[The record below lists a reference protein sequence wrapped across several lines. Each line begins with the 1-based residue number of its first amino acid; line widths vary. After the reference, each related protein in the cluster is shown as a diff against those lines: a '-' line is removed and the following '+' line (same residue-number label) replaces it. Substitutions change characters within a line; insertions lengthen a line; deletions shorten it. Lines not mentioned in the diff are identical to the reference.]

1 MSASGVRTEG
11 GAGRGRRGA
20 ARRAERAEREDPEP
34 VGGLVGSLLERLG
47 IAEKV
52 LRARAAAEWE
62 ETVGPHIARVTRNPV
77 VRGRALFVEVE
88 SAAWLAELNIKRHE
102 LLRRINAGRE
112 RGRIEKIVF
121 VQSDGRRRRE
131 GSRGRRGADG

>member
-1 MSASGVRTEG
+1 MRGSGYGTREGVR
-11 GAGRGRRGA
+11 
-20 ARRAERAEREDPEP
+20 ARRAGGGSKREEPQP

-52 LRARAAAEWE
+52 SRARAAAQWE

-88 SAAWLAELNIKRHE
+88 SAAWLSELNMKRHE

-121 VQSDGRRRRE
+121 VQSDGRPE
-131 GSRGRRGADG
+131 GRGPGGGRGDR